1 MTDFDYKA
9 LDRLKADMS
18 RIASTLPPDVLD
30 NYNRDFDVTYA
41 HDSTQIEGNTLSLVE
56 TKVLLEDGISI
67 GGKKLREVY
76 EVTNHDRAF
85 TYVRQLIREG
95 RPLDEELV
103 KDIHEILMQ
112 NIMQGLADDYQQLVI
127 DFESV
132 RLHSAAE
139 RIVRYLLR
147 EMEANHA
154 SSGVINLDIAKGLI
168 ASQLNLT
175 QEHFSRILNELHRFG
190 LIILDGRRI
199 EIPQV
204 NALQAYI
211 PATA

>member
-18 RIASTLPPDVLD
+18 HIASTLPPKVLD

-85 TYVRQLIREG
+85 TYVRQLIRDG

-103 KDIHEILMQ
+103 KDIHEVLMQ
-112 NIMQGLADDYQQLVI
+112 NIIQGGIYRSQGL
-127 DFESV
+127 
-132 RLHSAAE
+132 
-139 RIVRYLLR
+139 
-147 EMEANHA
+147 
-154 SSGVINLDIAKGLI
+154 SS
-168 ASQLNLT
+168 
-175 QEHFSRILNELHRFG
+175 
-190 LIILDGRRI
+190 
-199 EIPQV
+199 
-204 NALQAYI
+204 
-211 PATA
+211 

>member
-30 NYNRDFDVTYA
+30 VTYA
-41 HDSTQIEGNTLSLVE
+41 HDSKQIEGNTLSLVE

-103 KDIHEILMQ
+103 
-112 NIMQGLADDYQQLVI
+112 
-127 DFESV
+127 
-132 RLHSAAE
+132 
-139 RIVRYLLR
+139 
-147 EMEANHA
+147 
-154 SSGVINLDIAKGLI
+154 
-168 ASQLNLT
+168 
-175 QEHFSRILNELHRFG
+175 
-190 LIILDGRRI
+190 
-199 EIPQV
+199 
-204 NALQAYI
+204 
-211 PATA
+211 